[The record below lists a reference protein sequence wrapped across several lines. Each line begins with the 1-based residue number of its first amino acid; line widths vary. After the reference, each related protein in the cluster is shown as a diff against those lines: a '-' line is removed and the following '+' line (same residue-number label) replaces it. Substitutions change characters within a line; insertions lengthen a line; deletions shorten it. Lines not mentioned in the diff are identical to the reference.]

1 MFFMGLTSVPL
12 INGKKMGNFNMAK
25 KQFFAVCDTETT
37 INDNVADF
45 GFAIFDRNGNMFEHC
60 AVLVA
65 DFRNEQLFH
74 DPRLVDSSLWARNN
88 LETRNENYQKMLE
101 QGTRTLASVN
111 AINKFLDR
119 TLAKYGENISLT
131 AYNLPFDAA
140 KCKNSKINL
149 AQFTN
154 RFCLWQLACGH
165 FADTRKYKQFIL
177 DNHYFGKRTEK
188 TGSLT
193 YLTNAEVM
201 SEFVTGVK
209 AIEEHT
215 AFEDVIHH
223 EVHIL
228 TAIVNKSK
236 WREKQKPYN
245 YREYQLKDNFLVK

>member
-1 MFFMGLTSVPL
+1 
-12 INGKKMGNFNMAK
+12 MAK
-25 KQFFAVCDTETT
+25 KQFFLVVDTETT

-45 GFAIFDRNGNMFEHC
+45 GAVILDRSGNMYEHC

-74 DPRLVDSSLWARNN
+74 DPKLVDSSLWARNN
-88 LETRNENYQKMLE
+88 LETRNANYQKMLDN
-101 QGTRTLASVN
+101 GTRTLASVN
-111 AINKFLDR
+111 AINRFLDR
-119 TLAKYGENISLT
+119 VSAKYEGISLT
-131 AYNLPFDAA
+131 AYNLAFDVSKAN
-140 KCKNSKINL
+140 NSGINL

-165 FADTRKYKQFIL
+165 FADTKKYKQFVL

-201 SEFVTGVK
+201 SEFITGVK
-209 AIEEHT
+209 AIEPHT
-215 AFEDVIHH
+215 AFEDIIHH
-223 EVHIL
+223 EAHIL
-228 TAIVNKSK
+228 TAIVNKTK

-245 YREYQLKDNFLVK
+245 YREYQLKNNFSVK